1 MKSDNSVK
9 HELLMY
15 LDDYVSNSILD
26 IMFVAKPDER
36 KNYYIA
42 YILLIMF
49 QKRYM
54 ETFVLRKNAYLNRRN

>member
-1 MKSDNSVK
+1 
-9 HELLMY
+9 MY
-15 LDDYVSNSILD
+15 FSSANVLTIIDLPKILSC
-26 IMFVAKPDER
+26 